1 MPAGNVGVV
10 TDHSALDI
18 PGKKGYNCENVRG
31 WLMKDLI
38 KKLTE
43 AYGPSGNEGPIRELI
58 KREVRGLVD
67 SVSTDVLGNLVAVR
81 TPKGR
86 GGRHVMVAAHMDEI
100 GLIATHVDDKGFVR
114 FSNIGG
120 INPNNIL
127 AQRVVFENGTLGVI
141 GEEKPDNPQ
150 TARTLER
157 MFIDIG
163 AGDKKGAL
171 KSVAVGDI
179 AAFHQECRFLGN
191 RAVAKSMDDRI
202 GCAAVILA
210 MRLLKSSPH
219 RISFVFTSQEEVGL
233 RGATAAAYGLDPD
246 MGLAVDITGA
256 FDAPGEK
263 PKLPAVLGKGTAVK
277 IKDAGILAHPG
288 VRKHLTDLAD
298 RKRIPHQ
305 PDILERGTTDGSAIY
320 KTRAGIPTG
329 VLSVPTRYGHSCS
342 EMVDLGD
349 VKATADLLAAVL
361 SFPVPDRALGPYRA
375 AR

>member
-1 MPAGNVGVV
+1 MPLISPTKRA
-10 TDHSALDI
+10 I
-18 PGKKGYNCENVRG
+18 IVRIFTADE
-31 WLMKDLI
+31 MKDLI

-43 AYGPSGNEGPIRELI
+43 AYGPSGNEGPVRELI
-58 KREVRGLVD
+58 RKEIHGLAD

-81 TPKGR
+81 LARGR
-86 GGRHVMVAAHMDEI
+86 TAGGRHIMVAAHMDEI
-100 GLIATHVDDKGFVR
+100 GLIVTHVDDHGFLR

-141 GEEKPDNPQ
+141 GEEGSESPQ
-150 TARTLER
+150 TSRTLDR

-163 AGDKKGAL
+163 AKDKREAL
-171 KSVAVGDI
+171 KSVAVGDV

-210 MRLLKSSPH
+210 MRRLRTGPH

-256 FDAPGEK
+256 FDSPGEK
-263 PKLPAVLGKGTAVK
+263 PKLPSVLGKGAAIKV
-277 IKDAGILAHPG
+277 KDAGILAHPG
-288 VRKHLTDLAD
+288 VRKLLTDTA
-298 RKRIPHQ
+298 RKRRVAHQ
-305 PDILERGTTDGSAIY
+305 IDILERGTTDGSAIY
-320 KTRAGIPTG
+320 KTRSGIPAG
-329 VLSVPTRYGHSCS
+329 VISIPTRYGHSCS

-349 VKATADLLAAVL
+349 VRATAELLAAVL
-361 SFPVPDRALGPYRA
+361 SSPVPDDILGRAVKTR
-375 AR
+375 